1 MEFCDRIGLL
11 WDECYPVPM
20 TGEGQGEYNNHQ
32 GHYGFLIPAGVLI
45 GLGVGLLVDQVG
57 SGILIGLGLGFL
69 ATGLIPLVKKSHE
82 GEALQPKGT
91 SMTLLLLGAFMI
103 FLGIGIVWS
112 PISLWPYAIAGF
124 LILMGIWFL
133 VRGFFRIS

>member
-1 MEFCDRIGLL
+1 
-11 WDECYPVPM
+11 M
-20 TGEGQGEYNNHQ
+20 TGEDQGERNNHQ

-57 SGILIGLGLGFL
+57 SGILVGLGLGFL
-69 ATGLIPLVKKSHE
+69 ATGLIPLLKKPHE
-82 GEALQPKGT
+82 GEESQPKGT
-91 SMTLLLLGAFMI
+91 NVTLLLLGAFMI

-124 LILMGIWFL
+124 LILIGIWFL

>member
-1 MEFCDRIGLL
+1 
-11 WDECYPVPM
+11 M
-20 TGEGQGEYNNHQ
+20 TGEGQGEHNNHQ

-69 ATGLIPLVKKSHE
+69 ATGLIPLLKKSHE
-82 GEALQPKGT
+82 GEESQPKGT
-91 SMTLLLLGAFMI
+91 NVTLLLLGAFMI
-103 FLGIGIVWS
+103 FLGIGIIWS

-133 VRGFFRIS
+133 VRGFFKLS